1 MKKIKSAIIS
11 VYYKDGLEEL
21 VNFLHTQEVEIYST
35 GGTAQ
40 YLESLKIPCVKI
52 EDVTS
57 FPEILGGRVKTLH
70 PAVFG
75 GLLARRDVESDLKEM
90 SQNKLPFYDLMI
102 CNLYPFEEYLKNNAS
117 EEELIEKI
125 DIGGVS
131 LIRAAAKNFKETV
144 CISNP
149 NDYSVLLELLKKN
162 QGNTT
167 IEERKLFASHSFRI
181 IANYDMQIANYFE
194 HKQENTLRYGENP
207 HQAGKFVGDFDAMFT
222 KHNGK
227 EISYNNI
234 LDIDAGI
241 KIISEFSEEP
251 TFAIIKHNNTCG
263 LATRNT
269 ILEAYKAAFECDT
282 KSAFGGVL
290 ISNKEIDE
298 TTATEMNTLFFEILI
313 APSYSEKALE
323 ILKSKKNRV
332 LLTQKLAYNNYLKK
346 RTALN
351 GMLVQ
356 DEDRSIEGA
365 ETWKIATENAPNTN
379 QFEDLVFGIKA
390 VKHLKSNAIAIVK
403 NKQLIGMGCGQTS
416 RIDAL
421 EQSINKAKLA
431 GFDLQGAIMTSDA
444 FFPFADSV
452 EIAHLAG
459 ITAIA
464 QPGGSI
470 KDQDSIDYCNKHQIA
485 MVMTGVRHFNH

>member
-1 MKKIKSAIIS
+1 MKKIQSAIIS
-11 VYYKDGLEEL
+11 VYYKDGLDDL
-21 VNFLHTQEVEIYST
+21 IQYLHAQGVKIYST

-40 YLESLKIPCVKI
+40 YIESLQIPCVKI
-52 EDVTS
+52 EDVTKY
-57 FPEILGGRVKTLH
+57 PEILGGRVKTLH

-75 GLLARRDVESDLKEM
+75 GLLARRDVATDLEQM
-90 SQNKLPFYDLMI
+90 AAHQLPFYDLMI

-117 EEELIEKI
+117 DEELIEKI

-149 NDYSVLLELLKKN
+149 MDYNVLLNILKN
-162 QGNTT
+162 NNGSTT
-167 IEERKLFASHSFRI
+167 IEDRKSFATSSFRN
-181 IANYDMQIANYFE
+181 IANYDMQIAHYFE
-194 HKQENTLRYGENP
+194 NKKEYVLRYGENP
-207 HQAGKFVGDFDAMFT
+207 HQQGKFVGDFDAMFT

-241 KIISEFSEEP
+241 KIISEFTETP

-263 LATRNT
+263 LASRDT
-269 ILEAYKAAFECDT
+269 ILEAYQAAFACDT

-298 TTATEMNTLFFEILI
+298 ATATEMNTLFFEILI
-313 APSYSEKALE
+313 APSYTEQALD

-332 LLTQKLAYNNYLKK
+332 LLTQHIPFDNKTKT
-346 RTALN
+346 RSALN
-351 GMLVQ
+351 GTLVQ
-356 DEDRSIEGA
+356 DEDRSIETA
-365 ETWKIATENAPNTN
+365 TQWNLATEKAPLSS
-379 QFEDLVFGIKA
+379 QMSDLEFGIKA

-403 NKQLIGMGCGQTS
+403 NQQLIGMGCGQTS

-421 EQSINKAKLA
+421 EQAINKAKLA
-431 GFDLQGAIMTSDA
+431 GFELQDAIMTSDA

-452 EIAHLAG
+452 EIAHKNG

-470 KDQDSIDYCNKHQIA
+470 KDQDSINYCNQNQIA
-485 MVMTGVRHFNH
+485 MIMTGVRHFNH